1 MPWNTSSQKKFS
13 NTLSGSMG
21 WISVECLE
29 LQLDLLKRL
38 LEEALINPD
47 EVHLDAHNPIKYF
60 LKKVNGLWLTVIV
73 LENEVRTAYLIT
85 KTRDL

>member
-1 MPWNTSSQKKFS
+1 
-13 NTLSGSMG
+13 
-21 WISVECLE
+21 
-29 LQLDLLKRL
+29 LKRL